1 MMKSEAYIGKD
12 SIRKLGPI
20 LQKCGAKHVFL
31 VRGKNS
37 YKTCGAEEI
46 INRIVL
52 QTGCVATDF
61 FDFSA
66 NPKCEDLERGL
77 ELLKNCGADC
87 IIAVGGGSV
96 IDMAKL
102 IRFFHSYSGEV
113 TGKCFE
119 KQKDLLPLVA
129 MPTTS
134 GTGAETT
141 PFSVIYKN
149 KVKYSAEHDGML
161 PDYAIIYPP
170 FTYNN
175 PKYLTACTGF
185 DALAQAIEAYW
196 NINATNESDF
206 YSERA
211 ISLIWENLF
220 KAVNEPNYD
229 IRDII
234 SEGAYYAGKAIGIT
248 RTTAPHAFSY
258 AFMTYCGLPHG
269 HAVALTFPFFA
280 ELNMYRFD
288 EANLQNPN
296 CIKTYA
302 MKMERLR
309 NMLGLYLKTIYSQMQ
324 VYLEHIGLGNT
335 LKNMTDVRKL
345 LSMVNLQR
353 LGNNPVKI
361 SNIEILSLGDLLQQ

>member
-1 MMKSEAYIGKD
+1 MMEPKVYLGKD
-12 SIRKLGPI
+12 SIQKLVPI
-20 LQKCGAKHVFL
+20 LKECTAKHIFL
-31 VRGKNS
+31 VRGKGS
-37 YKTCGAEEI
+37 YKVCGAEKI
-46 INRIVL
+46 INKAIL
-52 QTGCVATDF
+52 QVGCAVTDF

-77 ELLKNCGADC
+77 ELLKNSGADC

-102 IRFFHSYSGEV
+102 IRFFYSYSGEII
-113 TGKCFE
+113 GKSFE
-119 KQKDLLPLVA
+119 KQKELLSLITI
-129 MPTTS
+129 PTTS

-149 KVKYSAEHDGML
+149 KVKYSAEHNEML

-170 FTYNN
+170 FTYDN

-196 NINATNESDF
+196 NVNATYESDY
-206 YSERA
+206 YSEQA
-211 ISLIWENLF
+211 ISLIWKNLF
-220 KAVNEPNYD
+220 KAVNKPNND
-229 IRDII
+229 VRDAI
-234 SEGAYYAGKAIGIT
+234 SEGADYAGKAIGIT

-280 ELNMYRFD
+280 ELNMSRFNKS
-288 EANLQNPN
+288 NLQNPD
-296 CIKTYA
+296 CIEIYA
-302 MKMERLR
+302 VKMERLR
-309 NMLGLYLKTIYSQMQ
+309 NMLGLYLETVYSQMQ
-324 VYLEHIGLGNT
+324 AYLEYIGLGNT
-335 LKNMTDVRKL
+335 LRSVTDVEKL

-353 LGNNPVKI
+353 LNNNPVKI
-361 SNIEILSLGDLLQQ
+361 SNVEILSLRNLLQ